1 MSTQPTIL
9 VIDDEVPIQKLL
21 KLPLIDAGFKVEEAL
36 TGRQG
41 LVSLASFAPDLILLD
56 LGLPDMDGL
65 DVLKDL
71 RAWSKTPV
79 IILSARGHDRDKIS
93 GLDLG
98 ADDYLTKPFSVQELL
113 ARVRAAMR
121 RTTRTAETA
130 FSIFESNGLKV
141 DLPARIV
148 TIDGHEVKL
157 TPIEFKLLTLFIRH
171 LGRVLTYSFILRE
184 IWGPSREHD
193 HHALRVHMANLRR
206 KIEPDPAHP
215 RHIQTDQGV
224 GYRFKS

>member
-1 MSTQPTIL
+1 MSVQPTIL

-21 KLPLIDAGFKVEEAL
+21 KLPLVDAGFKVEEAL

-65 DVLKDL
+65 DVLKEL
-71 RAWSKTPV
+71 RAWSKIPV
-79 IILSARGHDRDKIS
+79 IILSARGQDRDKIS

-121 RTTRTAETA
+121 RNTSTQETSEPVYEA
-130 FSIFESNGLKV
+130 NGLKIV
-141 DLPARIV
+141 LPAREV
-148 TIDGHEVKL
+148 TVDGNLVKL
-157 TPIEFKLLTLFIRH
+157 TPIEFKLLALFIRH
-171 LGRVLTYSFILRE
+171 PGRVLTYSLILRE
-184 IWGPSREHD
+184 IWGPNREHD

-215 RHIQTDQGV
+215 RYIHTDQGI
-224 GYRFKS
+224 GYRIKA